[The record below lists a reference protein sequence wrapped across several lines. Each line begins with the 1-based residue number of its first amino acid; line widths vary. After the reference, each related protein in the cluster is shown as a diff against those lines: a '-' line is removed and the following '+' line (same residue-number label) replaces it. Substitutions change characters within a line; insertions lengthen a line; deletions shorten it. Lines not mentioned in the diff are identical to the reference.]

1 MAELLHLQKL
11 SGSITG
17 RFELPL
23 SKSMVNRALLLAA
36 LYPEITLSGMST
48 SKDSQYLKE
57 VLDGHLGERAHVG
70 DGGTTLRF
78 ASAYWAC

>member
-1 MAELLHLQKL
+1 MAEVLQLQKL

-36 LYPEITLSGMST
+36 LNPEITLSGMST

-57 VLDGHLGERAHVG
+57 VLDGYFGERAHVG
-70 DGGTTLRF
+70 DG
-78 ASAYWAC
+78 

>member
-1 MAELLHLQKL
+1 MAEVLQLQKL

-48 SKDSQYLKE
+48 SKGQPVFKRGIRWLF
-57 VLDGHLGERAHVG
+57 GR
-70 DGGTTLRF
+70 TRTC
-78 ASAYWAC
+78 W